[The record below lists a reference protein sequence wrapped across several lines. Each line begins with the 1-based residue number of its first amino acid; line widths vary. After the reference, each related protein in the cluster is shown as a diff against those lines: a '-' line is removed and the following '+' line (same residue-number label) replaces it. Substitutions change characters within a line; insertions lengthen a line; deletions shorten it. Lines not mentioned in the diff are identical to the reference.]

1 MSTTQRQIMRDALV
15 SRGWIQIPGRTAKYW
30 TMRSPISAKHFY
42 FLGANGALRY
52 GTSISKSVPHDKVKK
67 VLLAPKVDLTDKDLG
82 L

>member
-30 TMRSPISAKHFY
+30 TMRSPNGERFY

-67 VLLAPKVDLTDKDLG
+67 VLLAPKVDLQPEDLG